1 MPLQLTTSSPQELSP
16 EDLAPFKETLLA
28 YLRARNAQTRQQVDS
43 NLHIT
48 LGEKIPLYT
57 FTLQVLLESRGPKP
71 ENVTKALR
79 QVPEKDR
86 PAENV
91 LPPAPPKD
99 TQDLWQFP
107 SEPRPDFTPYE
118 NTYFVPNTLQTRE
131 CNECFQRGETG
142 CKQCFGKGEEA
153 CQNCLGSGTQSCLY
167 CKGLEKVT
175 CIRCGGEG
183 RMTAGGVQGVG
194 RAARCD
200 ACNGTGKFPCTH
212 CKEGKVPCPACNG
225 GGKGPCKKCNG
236 QGKTACPTCLGDKK
250 IVVGLAFQADF
261 KPFQVAVTGLAV
273 PGPREAV
280 ELAAPTVQPVGE
292 IAVSADEPFEKQV
305 QNLDAGTHGRA
316 TLQQLAEK
324 LRSRLSPNTRAVKYR
339 LEVAEGS
346 VIRVSGYCAGQEFSF
361 WMAAGRPEIIAE
373 KDPLASLSNSVAV
386 AAEEALSAGDWKKA
400 VDLARET
407 LSYSPG
413 HLTALTILSDWRR
426 KVFREC
432 LVGVVASAVLAAV
445 FFSGLILHADKG
457 LHKTGALFQVSALQF
472 VVALV
477 AGVVAFPFLLRL
489 YPIKVRWPSLA
500 GALAA
505 AHLAYWIAAHWVLD
519 WNPVRTADQAALNRE
534 MEAHFKF
541 GVAKVFYEPDLLYLQ
556 GLYKTYKDSEADLSN
571 LQSNLDKQLELKKAH
586 EHDQK
591 MFNAKVAE
599 VAASGLPAVKK
610 KERIEELKAY
620 YKLLNIDLSAA
631 DQALEAV
638 GEDVRRAT
646 AASNTKRS
654 RITIISHPKRRAAV
668 GSNLR
673 ARPTAK
679 AAAKSKTP
687 SKPAKKNAGHGDRR
701 LEF

>member
-48 LGEKIPLYT
+48 VGEKIPLYT

-71 ENVTKALR
+71 ENVTKAFR
-79 QVPEKDR
+79 QVPEKER

-99 TQDLWQFP
+99 TNDLWQF
-107 SEPRPDFTPYE
+107 STEPRPDFSAYE
-118 NTYFVPNTLQTRE
+118 NTYFVPNTLQVRE
-131 CNECFQRGETG
+131 CNDCFQRGETG

-183 RMTAGGVQGVG
+183 RMTAGGVQGVT

-200 ACNGTGKFPCTH
+200 ACSGTGKFPCTH
-212 CKEGKVPCPACNG
+212 CKEGKVPCAVCNG

-236 QGKTACPTCLGDKK
+236 QGKMACPTCLGDKK

-261 KPFQVAVTGLAV
+261 KPFQVSVKGLAV
-273 PGPREAV
+273 PGPREAM

-305 QNLDAGTHGRA
+305 QNLEAGIHGRA
-316 TLQQLAEK
+316 TLQQLSEK
-324 LRSRLSPNTRAVKYR
+324 LRARLSSNTRAVKYR

-346 VIRVSGYCAGQEFSF
+346 VVRVSGYCAGQEFSF

-386 AAEEALSAGDWKKA
+386 AAEEALGTGDWKKA
-400 VDLARET
+400 ADLARET

-413 HLTALTILSDWRR
+413 HLTASAILSDWRK

-432 LVGVVASAVLAAV
+432 LVAVCVSAVFGAV
-445 FFSGLILHADKG
+445 FFSSLILRAEKG

-472 VVALV
+472 AVALAV
-477 AGVVAFPFLLRL
+477 GVVAFPFLLRL
-489 YPIKVRWPSLA
+489 YTIKVRWPALV
-500 GALAA
+500 GVLAA
-505 AHLAYWIAAHWVLD
+505 GHFAYWIAVQWVLG
-519 WNPVRTADQAALNRE
+519 WNPVRTADQASLNRE
-534 MEAHFKF
+534 LAEHFKF

-556 GLYKTYKDSEADLSN
+556 GLYKTYKGSEADLSD
-571 LQSNLDKQLELKKAH
+571 LQANLDKQLDLKKAK

-591 MFNAKVAE
+591 MFNAKIAE
-599 VAASGLPAVKK
+599 VASSGLPAVKK
-610 KERIEELKAY
+610 QERLQELKTY
-620 YKLLNIDLSAA
+620 YKLLNVDLSAA
-631 DQALEAV
+631 DDALASV

-646 AASNTKRS
+646 TASNTKRT
-654 RITIISHPKRRAAV
+654 RITIIAHPKRRAAV

-673 ARPTAK
+673 ARPASK
-679 AAAKSKTP
+679 PPAKSNP
-687 SKPAKKNAGHGDRR
+687 PAKPAKKNVVRGDRR